1 MDIQSNK
8 GFMRLQTVL
17 ELIPVSR
24 AKFYKGIQ
32 SGEYP
37 SPIKHGRMSLW
48 RVEDIHTLIERI
60 NKEGV

>member
-1 MDIQSNK
+1 MDTQNK
-8 GFMRLQTVL
+8 TGFMRLQSVL
-17 ELIPVSR
+17 ELIPISR

-48 RVEDIHTLIERI
+48 RVEDIITLIERI
-60 NKEGV
+60 NREGV